1 MKNLNLIYILLLAIF
16 AGFTSCKNDD
26 VDIDPAPPAPPAIAQ
41 FTQNVQITER
51 YEVVRFTNT
60 SVNATRYEWDF
71 GNGITSTQENPEINF
86 YDPGTFTVQ
95 LKAYNSSNIP
105 AVAYGTVKVG
115 RKHITKIVIERLDSI
130 SGYGYPWDPQD
141 GPDLFVRIAP
151 SDTPNWIYSP
161 VYHNVAA
168 GAFPISWE
176 FSPNVVV
183 EPAATWTFELYD
195 EDLPYPAEY
204 IMGPRIQ
211 THSAT
216 YTTKTDSGT
225 KGYFSYEQREA
236 KMKIY
241 FDVK

>member
-1 MKNLNLIYILLLAIF
+1 MKKIKLIYILLIAIF

-26 VDIDPAPPAPPAIAQ
+26 VNVDPAPLATAQ

-71 GNGITSTQENPEINF
+71 GKGITSTIENPEINF
-86 YDPGTFTVQ
+86 YDPGTYTVQ
-95 LKAYNSSNIP
+95 LKAYNSSNKP
-105 AVAYGTVKVG
+105 SVAYGTVKVG
-115 RKHITKIVIERLDSI
+115 RKHITKIEIERLDSI

-141 GPDLFVRIAP
+141 GPDLYVRIAP

-161 VYHNVAA
+161 VHYNVSKA
-168 GAFPISWE
+168 AFPVSWE
-176 FSPNVVV
+176 FSPNVVIG
-183 EPAATWTFELYD
+183 PAETWTFQLYD
-195 EDLPYPAEY
+195 EDLPFPAES

-211 THSAT
+211 THSST

-225 KGYFSYEQREA
+225 KGYFVYEQREA
-236 KMKIY
+236 RMKIY